1 MFEINIDGRH
11 RNAHRGTGLDILVGT
26 AEDDE
31 FIFNS
36 AAMPTSQNKSA
47 ARPNPDLVEHPGK
60 IGIGTWDLDG
70 LGTALSD
77 LRQFD
82 FSWYTNWGHHR
93 LWSAGGAGRNDER
106 FVPMIWGRDEIAT
119 ANFERLA
126 SAPSG
131 YLLGF
136 NEPDNAG
143 QSNLSVGE
151 ALKLWPKLMDKNLE
165 LGSPACTQTETLGDD
180 SWLGRFM
187 DKADRKDYQVDF
199 VAVHYYSDDGSVADF
214 KAFLKDVRQ
223 EYHKPVWVTEW
234 ALVDWADRDRFTAD
248 EAADFAAEAI
258 QMMDDLKFVKRHA
271 WFGAYEAAD
280 GWNFNINT
288 ELIDAA
294 GNLTAVGHVFQEL
307 TM

>member
-11 RNAHRGTGLDILVGT
+11 RNAHRGTGSDTLDGM

-36 AAMPTSQNKSA
+36 TAMPTSRNKA
-47 ARPNPDLVEHPGK
+47 AAGPNPDRVEHPGK

-70 LGTALSD
+70 SGTALSD

-93 LWSAGGAGRNDER
+93 LWSPGAAGKNDER
-106 FVPMIWGRDEIAT
+106 FVPMIWGKDDVAT

-151 ALKLWPKLMDKNLE
+151 ALKLWPKLMDKSLE
-165 LGSPACTQTETLGDD
+165 LGSPACSQMETLGND

-187 DKADRKDYQVDF
+187 EKAERKDYQVDF

-223 EYHKPVWVTEW
+223 EYDKPVWVTEW
-234 ALVDWADRDRFTAD
+234 ALVDWTDRDRFTAD
-248 EAADFAAEAI
+248 EVADFAANAI
-258 QMMDDLKFVKRHA
+258 QMLDDLKFVKRHA
-271 WFGAYEAAD
+271 WFGAYEGAD
-280 GWNFNINT
+280 GTNFNINT
-288 ELIDAA
+288 ELIDTA
-294 GNLTAVGHVFQEL
+294 GNLTAVGHVFQDL